1 MAAIPPPQV
10 TRHNQLRSACLAA
23 RRLPV
28 TWPTPLLSASRH
40 RDGGR
45 RELLGRSTLTGSG
58 SGKAKTVDPVVFQV
72 TSGPASSTLGSVI
85 RLAEP
90 PRLVWPTQEVRVSYL
105 VGEQADCLLRGT
117 PTQWLEAAG
126 EDFAGNV
133 RTERDRAALSRL
145 PFHPHSQRER
155 LASVQTMHERCVQKR
170 THLPRV
176 VR

>member
-90 PRLVWPTQEVRVSYL
+90 ARLVWPTQEVRVSYL

-126 EDFAGNV
+126 EDFADNV
-133 RTERDRAALSRL
+133 RTERDRAPYPGYLSTRIR
-145 PFHPHSQRER
+145 S
-155 LASVQTMHERCVQKR
+155 ASGWPACRQCMSAAFRNVLTCRA
-170 THLPRV
+170 
-176 VR
+176 